1 MARLLVI
8 IGSGETGPAMARLHQ
23 DVLRRLDDQAGP
35 VVVIDTPYA
44 FQENAAELD
53 GKLGEYFSHNVGAE
67 AEVAAVRS
75 PAESDA
81 AAAATAVDRARA
93 ARLVFAGPGSPSY
106 ALRHWRASGLPGA
119 LARKLATGGAVSFAS
134 AAAATLGRWALPVYE
149 IYKAGADP
157 HWLDG
162 LDLMAVAGLSAVVVP
177 HWNNAEGGT
186 HDTSRCYVGDR
197 RLRMLM
203 DELPAGTVVFGVD
216 EHTAAIVDLD
226 GDAVEAYGKGV
237 VTFRRG
243 GDDLT
248 VEAGERLDLD
258 RIRKLA
264 DTAPEPPEPEA
275 YEDRASV
282 AVDRVEEALA
292 AGEPGEVAALALD
305 LAADGGEELTAVIAR
320 LAGAA
325 GEARAD
331 PLAAALPHV
340 EAVLAARNAARVAG
354 EWAQADGIRDFLTGL
369 GIEVHDT
376 PDGTTWERVDG
387 D

>member
-23 DVLRRLDDQAGP
+23 DVLGRLGDRRGP
-35 VVVIDTPYA
+35 VVVVDTPYA

-53 GKLGEYFSHNVGAE
+53 GKLCEYFSHNVGAD
-67 AEVAAVRS
+67 AGVAAVRA
-75 PAESDA
+75 PGDGDPA
-81 AAAATAVDRARA
+81 AAAAAVDRARA
-93 ARLVFAGPGSPSY
+93 ARLVFAGPGSPSF
-106 ALRHWRASGLPGA
+106 ALRHWRASGLPAA

-157 HWLDG
+157 FWLDG

-186 HDTSRCYVGDR
+186 HDTSRCYVGER

-203 DELPAGTVVFGVD
+203 GELPAGAVVLGVD
-216 EHTAAIVDLD
+216 EHTAAVLDLEAD
-226 GDAVEAYGKGV
+226 TVEAYGKGTL
-237 VTFRRG
+237 TFRRAS
-243 GDDLT
+243 DDLT
-248 VEAGERLDLD
+248 VDSGERLHLE

-264 DTAPEPPEPEA
+264 DAAAEPPDPQA
-275 YEDRASV
+275 FADPAGD

-292 AGEPGEVAALALD
+292 AGAPDEVAAIALD
-305 LAADGGEELTAVIAR
+305 LAGAGDEDLTAVIAR

-331 PLAAALPHV
+331 RLAAALPHLD
-340 EAVLAARNAARVAG
+340 AVLAARQAARLG
-354 EWAQADGIRDFLTGL
+354 GDWALADGIRDFLAGL
-369 GIEVHDT
+369 GIAVHDT
-376 PDGTTWERVDG
+376 PDGTTWERTD
-387 D
+387 DD